1 MLSRCSADSALG
13 GDGERSEGIPRDPE
27 KPRGVVPGKLNL
39 LSRWPGDGLGGV
51 VALEGLDEV
60 RKGAGDEGVEDVV
73 EDGLLLESRFMAGG
87 CSCKARDAEMSKA
100 ASSTQPLPP
109 GAPALLPPPPSLQV
123 EVGTGDPWGPILKPQ
138 DYLGLIYDGRTL
150 KRPSPKGFLPIF
162 LIAVPS
168 SPQKPA

>member
-1 MLSRCSADSALG
+1 MKGINPTINRCSVDSALR
-13 GDGERSEGIPRDPE
+13 GDGERSDGIPKDPE

-87 CSCKARDAEMSKA
+87 CSCKTRDAGMSKGT
-100 ASSTQPLPP
+100 SST
-109 GAPALLPPPPSLQV
+109 
-123 EVGTGDPWGPILKPQ
+123 
-138 DYLGLIYDGRTL
+138 R
-150 KRPSPKGFLPIF
+150 
-162 LIAVPS
+162 
-168 SPQKPA
+168 